1 MLADTPIVGN
11 VRVGDVRGDG
21 CSANSRRFPSPNLD
35 PSAQMNGLPGNRR
48 ATGMGDSDTYSLIA
62 KP

>member
-21 CSANSRRFPSPNLD
+21 GAANSQRFPSPSLD

-48 ATGMGDSDTYSLIA
+48 ATGWVFPA
-62 KP
+62 VAV